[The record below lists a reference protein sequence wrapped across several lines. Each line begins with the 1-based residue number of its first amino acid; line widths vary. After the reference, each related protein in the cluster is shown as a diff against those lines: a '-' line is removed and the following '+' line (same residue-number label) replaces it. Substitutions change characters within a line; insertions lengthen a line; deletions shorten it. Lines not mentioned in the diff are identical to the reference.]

1 MRAGTRG
8 ASASTVRPGTTN
20 PTVSRFLDMHMA
32 APCLRCGVSIQKGQ
46 GWAMLA
52 QVFSDRDVSGG
63 RFCGRCLGSFAA
75 WLRGE

>member
-1 MRAGTRG
+1 MRSAG
-8 ASASTVRPGTTN
+8 ASTIRLGDTN

-32 APCLRCGVSIQKGQ
+32 APCLRCGTKIRANQ

-63 RFCGRCLGSFAA
+63 RFCGQCMDSFAA
-75 WLRGE
+75 WLRGEE